1 MPKKVQTRGLH
12 ASRTPPEDKR
22 LRAVDSEDQGISLPR
37 WITLSGME
45 CGSKQAGF
53 CNDARGKLG
62 EDYFISRRPTFERL
76 SEAGFEGFRIPFCW
90 ERLQPQLGG
99 ALDPDEIQNLRYMLG
114 VAKSLNRNVILSM
127 HNAGRYTMRVDGVP
141 TACGLEESIG
151 GSVRV
156 TAQHFAEFWSRMSH
170 ALCGLPNLRGYGLV
184 SAAHDL
190 PEGAWQMSSQS
201 AVDSIREDGDTV
213 PIYVAGIGPSSTST
227 WDSDNPGAPWINDP
241 KDQVIYEARCYL
253 DHDESGQYDLDFKEE
268 LASDPKLQA
277 RAESR
282 LKPFL
287 DWLEASGS
295 KGAITEF
302 GVPCNDHRWASL
314 LPQMLR
320 TLEKA
325 DVQSVWWAAGEHLTD
340 HPLSLQLT
348 EDDSEPKPAQVE
360 LFRSVTRSA

>member
-1 MPKKVQTRGLH
+1 MAKKVTSLGLH
-12 ASRTPPEDKR
+12 ASRTPLEAKR
-22 LRAVDSEDQGISLPR
+22 LRAVEPKEQELPLPR

-45 CGSKQAGF
+45 CGSEQPDF

-62 EDYFISRRPTFERL
+62 EDYFINRRPTFERL
-76 SEAGFEGFRIPFCW
+76 AEAGFEGFRIPFCW

-99 ALDPDEIQNLRYMLG
+99 PLDPDGIQDLRYMLG
-114 VAKSLNRNVILSM
+114 AAESIDRKVILSM

-151 GSVRV
+151 GKVRV
-156 TAQHFAEFWSRMSH
+156 TAQHFAEFWSRLSH
-170 ALCGLPNLRGYGLV
+170 ALCGLPSLRGYGLM

-190 PEGAWQMSSQS
+190 PEGAWQMSSQ
-201 AVDSIREDGDTV
+201 AAIDSIREDGDTI
-213 PIYVAGIGPSSTST
+213 PIYVAGIGSSRAST
-227 WDSDNPGAPWINDP
+227 WDNDNPDAPWINDP
-241 KDQVIYEARCYL
+241 EDQVIYEARCYL
-253 DHDESGQYDLDFKEE
+253 DHDESGQYDLDFEEE
-268 LASDPKLQA
+268 LASDPKLQG

-287 DWLEASGS
+287 DWLEASGA

-302 GVPCNDHRWASL
+302 GVPCDDHRWVSL
-314 LPQMLR
+314 LPHMLK

-325 DVQSVWWAAGEHLTD
+325 NVQSVWWAAGEHLID

-348 EDDSEPKPAQVE
+348 EEDSEPKPAQVE
-360 LFRSVTRSA
+360 LFRRA

>member
-1 MPKKVQTRGLH
+1 MTKKVTTLGLH
-12 ASRTPPEDKR
+12 ASRTPLEAKR
-22 LRAVDSEDQGISLPR
+22 LRAVEPKDPELPLPR

-45 CGSKQAGF
+45 CGSEQPGF

-62 EDYFISRRPTFERL
+62 EDYFINRRPTFERL

-99 ALDPDEIQNLRYMLG
+99 PLDPDGVQDLRYMLG
-114 VAKSLNRNVILSM
+114 ATESTDRKAILSM

-151 GSVRV
+151 GKVRV
-156 TAQHFAEFWSRMSH
+156 TAQHFAEFWSRLSH
-170 ALCGLPNLRGYGLV
+170 ALCGLPNLRGYGLM

-190 PEGAWQMSSQS
+190 PEGAWKMSSQS
-201 AVDSIREDGDTV
+201 AIDSIREDGDTI
-213 PIYVAGIGPSSTST
+213 PIYVAGIGSSRTST
-227 WDSDNPGAPWINDP
+227 WDNDNPDAPWINDP
-241 KDQVIYEARCYL
+241 EDQVIYEARCYL
-253 DHDESGQYDLDFKEE
+253 DHDESGQYDLAFEEE
-268 LASDPKLQA
+268 LAADPKLQG

-287 DWLEASGS
+287 DWLEASGA

-302 GVPCNDHRWASL
+302 GVPCDDHRWVSL
-314 LPQMLR
+314 LPHMLK

-325 DVQSVWWAAGEHLTD
+325 NVQSVWWAAGEHLID

-348 EDDSEPKPAQVE
+348 EEDSEPKPAQVE
-360 LFRSVTRSA
+360 LFRGA

>member
-1 MPKKVQTRGLH
+1 MTKKVTNLGLH
-12 ASRTPPEDKR
+12 ASRTPLEAKR
-22 LRAVDSEDQGISLPR
+22 LRAVEPKDQELPLPR

-45 CGSKQAGF
+45 CGSEQPGF
-53 CNDARGKLG
+53 CNDARGRLG
-62 EDYFISRRPTFERL
+62 EDYFINRRPTFERL

-99 ALDPDEIQNLRYMLG
+99 PLAPDGIQDLRYMLG
-114 VAKSLNRNVILSM
+114 AAESIDRKVILSM

-151 GSVRV
+151 GKVRV
-156 TAQHFAEFWSRMSH
+156 TAQHFAEFWSRLSH
-170 ALCGLPNLRGYGLV
+170 ALCGLPNLRGYGLM

-201 AVDSIREDGDTV
+201 AIDSIREDGDTI
-213 PIYVAGIGPSSTST
+213 PIYVAGIGSSRTST
-227 WDSDNPGAPWINDP
+227 WDNDNPDAPWINDP
-241 KDQVIYEARCYL
+241 EDQVIYEARCYL
-253 DHDESGQYDLDFKEE
+253 DHDESGQYDLAFEEE
-268 LASDPKLQA
+268 LASDPKLQG

-287 DWLEASGS
+287 DWLEASGA

-302 GVPCNDHRWASL
+302 GVPCDDHRWVSL
-314 LPQMLR
+314 LPHMLK

-325 DVQSVWWAAGEHLTD
+325 NVQSVWWAAGEHLID

-348 EDDSEPKPAQVE
+348 EEDSEPKPAQVE
-360 LFRSVTRSA
+360 LFRRA

>member
-1 MPKKVQTRGLH
+1 MTKKVTNLGLH
-12 ASRTPPEDKR
+12 ASRTPLEAKR
-22 LRAVDSEDQGISLPR
+22 LRAVEPKDQELPLPR

-45 CGSKQAGF
+45 CGSEQPGF

-62 EDYFISRRPTFERL
+62 EDYFINRRPTFERL

-99 ALDPDEIQNLRYMLG
+99 PLAPDGIQDLRYMLG
-114 VAKSLNRNVILSM
+114 AAESIDRKVILSM

-151 GSVRV
+151 GKVRV
-156 TAQHFAEFWSRMSH
+156 TAQHFAEFWSRLSH
-170 ALCGLPNLRGYGLV
+170 ALCGLPNLRGYGLM

-201 AVDSIREDGDTV
+201 ATDSIREDGDTI
-213 PIYVAGIGPSSTST
+213 PIYVAGIGSSRTST
-227 WDSDNPGAPWINDP
+227 WDNDNPDAPWINDP
-241 KDQVIYEARCYL
+241 EDQVIYEARCYL
-253 DHDESGQYDLDFKEE
+253 DHDESGQYDLAFEEE
-268 LASDPKLQA
+268 LAADPKLQG

-287 DWLEASGS
+287 DWLEASGA

-302 GVPCNDHRWASL
+302 GVPCDDHRWVSL
-314 LPQMLR
+314 LPHMLK

-325 DVQSVWWAAGEHLTD
+325 NVQSVWWAAGEHLID

-348 EDDSEPKPAQVE
+348 EEDSEPKPAQVE
-360 LFRSVTRSA
+360 LFRGA